1 MIIAV
6 GAGKGVRGATTLALT
21 LGIAWP
27 SRMTVVME
35 ADPSGADLPFRV
47 RHGQTGRSLTPEPSV
62 LSLATDART
71 GIPSGRFGDYAQPTS
86 LGVRVIPGPMT
97 TPEAQAVRGAWAG
110 VAGEAARWDG
120 LVVADLGRLGP
131 GHDAMPI
138 ATAATAVL
146 LLTGVDLASLYR
158 LRRQVAELAHVLG
171 DPSRRRH
178 PLGVVVMAPKRHGR
192 QAVTQVTQ
200 LLESNGSPV
209 PVLGSFAHDPDGAA
223 ALAGGRMNRSLRSSA
238 LMASARAL
246 VDAVTGTWPE
256 LAVQPAAVESSGAVV
271 EGRAP

>member
-27 SRMTVVME
+27 NPTPVVME

-47 RHGQTGRSLTPEPSV
+47 RHGHTGRSLKPEPSV

-71 GIPSGRFGDYAQPTS
+71 GIPPGRFGDYAQPTS
-86 LGVRVIPGPMT
+86 LGVRTIPGPMT
-97 TPEAQAVRGAWAG
+97 TQEAQAVRGAWAG

-131 GHDAMPI
+131 GHDAMPV

-171 DPSRRRH
+171 DPSRRQH
-178 PLGVVVMAPKRHGR
+178 PLGVVVTAPKRHGR
-192 QAVTQVTQ
+192 QAVTQMTQ
-200 LLESNGSPV
+200 LLEATGSPI
-209 PVLGSFAHDPDGAA
+209 PVLGPFSHDPDGAA
-223 ALAGGRMNRSLRSSA
+223 ALAGGRMNRALRGSA

-246 VDAVTGTWPE
+246 VDAVSRTWPE
-256 LAVQPAAVESSGAVV
+256 LAQMPAVESSGAVV
-271 EGRAP
+271 DGRTR